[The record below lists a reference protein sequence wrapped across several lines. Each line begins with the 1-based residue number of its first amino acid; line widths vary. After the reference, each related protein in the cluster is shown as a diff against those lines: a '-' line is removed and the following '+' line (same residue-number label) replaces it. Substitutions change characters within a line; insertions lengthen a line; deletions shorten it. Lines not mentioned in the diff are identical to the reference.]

1 MNDYDVHMVNDKA
14 TKNVELELKILSKIE
29 ESENLSQRM
38 ISKDLNVALG
48 LANSL
53 IKKFVKKGFL
63 KLKEAPMKRYL
74 YYLTPKGLLEKTKL
88 TREFLETSLFF
99 FKKSKEEYEN
109 EFKKI
114 KNKNKIIVLCGISD
128 FTDIAILA
136 AKIQNVEI
144 SYIYQKKDK
153 RKNYCGI
160 EIIGNLIKI
169 KQKKNVHF
177 FATDNHKNPSLI
189 SRNNHTFFKP
199 KSLIE

>member
-1 MNDYDVHMVNDKA
+1 MNDKVS
-14 TKNVELELKILSKIE
+14 KNVELELKILSKIE

-74 YYLTPKGLLEKTKL
+74 YYLTPKGLVEKTKL
-88 TREFLETSLFF
+88 TKEFLETSLFF

-160 EIIGNLIKI
+160 EIVGNFAKI

-177 FATDNHKNPSLI
+177 FATDNQQTLPLNTKN
-189 SRNNHTFFKP
+189 NNEFFKP

>member
-1 MNDYDVHMVNDKA
+1 M
-14 TKNVELELKILSKIE
+14 
-29 ESENLSQRM
+29 
-38 ISKDLNVALG
+38 
-48 LANSL
+48 
-53 IKKFVKKGFL
+53 
-63 KLKEAPMKRYL
+63 
-74 YYLTPKGLLEKTKL
+74 
-88 TREFLETSLFF
+88 
-99 FKKSKEEYEN
+99 
-109 EFKKI
+109 
-114 KNKNKIIVLCGISD
+114 
-128 FTDIAILA
+128 A

>member
-1 MNDYDVHMVNDKA
+1 MNDKVS
-14 TKNVELELKILSKIE
+14 KNVELELKILSKIE

-74 YYLTPKGLLEKTKL
+74 YYLTPKGLVEKTKL
-88 TREFLETSLFF
+88 TKEFLETSLFF

-160 EIIGNLIKI
+160 EIIGSLIKI

-177 FATDNHKNPSLI
+177 FAT
-189 SRNNHTFFKP
+189 NNQKTPPPGFRHIHIFFKP

>member
-1 MNDYDVHMVNDKA
+1 MNNKLA
-14 TKNVELELKILSKIE
+14 KNVELELKILSKIE
-29 ESENLSQRM
+29 ESENLSQRI
-38 ISKDLNVALG
+38 ISKELNVALG

-74 YYLTPKGLLEKTKL
+74 YYLTPKGLVEKTKL
-88 TREFLETSLFF
+88 TKEYLETSLFF

-114 KNKNKIIVLCGISD
+114 KNKNKIVVLYGIND

-136 AKIQNVEI
+136 AKIQDVKIN
-144 SYIYQKKDK
+144 YIYQKKNK
-153 RKNYCGI
+153 KKNYCGI
-160 EIIGNLIKI
+160 EIISNLMEI

-177 FATDNHKNPSLI
+177 LVTNSQQTPIIITK
-189 SRNNHTFFKP
+189 NNHSFFKP

>member
-1 MNDYDVHMVNDKA
+1 MNGKA

-53 IKKFVKKGFL
+53 IRKFVKKGFL
-63 KLKEAPMKRYL
+63 KLREAPMKRYL

-144 SYIYQKKDK
+144 NYIYQKKDK
-153 RKNYCGI
+153 KKNYCGI
-160 EIIGNLIKI
+160 EIIGNLAKI
-169 KQKKNVHF
+169 KRKKNVHF
-177 FATDNHKNPSLI
+177 FGTDN
-189 SRNNHTFFKP
+189 RNKPPLSFINSHTFFKP

>member
-1 MNDYDVHMVNDKA
+1 MNAYYVHIMNDKA

-29 ESENLSQRM
+29 ASENLSQRM

-74 YYLTPKGLLEKTKL
+74 YYLTPKGLVEKTKL

-99 FKKSKEEYEN
+99 FKKSKEEYEH

-114 KNKNKIIVLCGISD
+114 KNKNKTIVLCGISD

-144 SYIYQKKDK
+144 SYIYQKNDK

-160 EIIGNLIKI
+160 EIIGNVLKI
-169 KQKKNVHF
+169 KQKKNVQIYF
-177 FATDNHKNPSLI
+177 
-189 SRNNHTFFKP
+189 
-199 KSLIE
+199 